1 MCKCEANLFTGR
13 QEMVR
18 ELWMTP
24 GLLGDDT
31 QYKRVGMDYDV
42 RHVSS
47 QNNLADIYTKA
58 LPRPVLTDLMG
69 KLRLP

>member
-1 MCKCEANLFTGR
+1 MFVIN
-13 QEMVR
+13 
-18 ELWMTP
+18 
-24 GLLGDDT
+24 D
-31 QYKRVGMDYDV
+31 
-42 RHVSS
+42 VSS